1 MEKTKTLSR
10 KKGKCSKLGS
20 VMWEKER
27 SATASIVAPKELRR
41 IPDVTKNK
49 CIIAEKQ
56 LLGLEN

>member
-1 MEKTKTLSR
+1 
-10 KKGKCSKLGS
+10 
-20 VMWEKER
+20 MWEKER
-27 SATASIVAPKELRR
+27 SARASIVEPKELR

>member
-1 MEKTKTLSR
+1 
-10 KKGKCSKLGS
+10 
-20 VMWEKER
+20 MWEKER
-27 SATASIVAPKELRR
+27 LATASIVAPKELRR